1 MPFLILVNLQ
11 HDEEVDGRLPEQ
23 WREILHGFDRT
34 IARHA
39 LRGDPIPARDTN
51 SFNKP
56 STREMCV

>member
-11 HDEEVDGRLPEQ
+11 RNEEVGGRLPDE
-23 WREILHGFDRT
+23 WREILDGFDRT

-39 LRGDPIPARDTN
+39 LCGNPISARDTN

-56 STREMCV
+56 STREM